1 MKEAPPAETTI
12 ATYQQHFDR
21 YVERTQSEVSG
32 EFKIWIDSFL
42 SHLPQSGKIFE
53 IGSAFGRDACYF
65 RERDYQVT
73 CTDVIPQALEA
84 LSADGFETAEYDFRD
99 NPKQEWL
106 GKFDGFFA
114 NAVLLHAEQDV
125 FKNALRNA
133 TAILKENGI
142 AALSLKTG
150 EGEVISLEK
159 MDAPRYFRYHTE
171 EEIRDILSRLPF
183 DVISINHAENQKW
196 LHIIMR
202 NQSS

>member
-1 MKEAPPAETTI
+1 MKEATPAETTI
-12 ATYQQHFDR
+12 ATYRQHFDR

-202 NQSS
+202 SQSS